1 MAIRS
6 IAQLKAWFKRGKY
19 PTEEQF
25 ADWIDSFFH
34 KEEDKVP
41 ISSVEG
47 LPEQL
52 NNKYDA
58 SAGEQLEKKHEQL
71 SRAFT
76 EHKQY
81 ADEEFIDIHT
91 NLEEL
96 EAEDEKIWAD
106 IGVIHQDVA
115 DLQQADREIKAEIV
129 EMHAT
134 DNALQTSLTNA
145 HNDIGTIR
153 EMLKGGATLAEA
165 KAALVALG
173 ANYKDLYAVA
183 NTLKTF
189 LQSKDTAD
197 ATINTWQE
205 IESFLQGIT
214 DAQSLTTLLSQ
225 LETKITTAYNA
236 AIAAAVKTE
245 KDRAEAAELEV
256 SRQVDREKNRA
267 EAAESALG
275 ERITQTKAEL
285 KQTDVEIKQDIAAVR
300 QTMLGILA
308 ESAGRVIPLVVN
320 VTPPRKITLGNAVT
334 QYIKAELLPS
344 FAVQNV
350 LFLGDGKAVDVEPDG
365 AVTVLGLGKSR
376 VHVIPT
382 ENTAL
387 HKTVEI
393 EVVRPSFVKESAGGL
408 LLTAGNNMIL
418 T

>member
-19 PTEEQF
+19 PTAEQF
-25 ADWIDSFFH
+25 ADWLDSYFH
-34 KEEDKVP
+34 KEEDKIP
-41 ISSVEG
+41 IGSVDQ

-52 NNKYDA
+52 NNKYDRTD
-58 SAGEQLEKKHEQL
+58 GVELERKHTQL
-71 SRAFT
+71 RGDFDA
-76 EHKQY
+76 HKVA
-81 ADEEFIDIHT
+81 ADKEFDNIHT

-96 EAEDEKIWAD
+96 EAEDVKIWAD
-106 IGVIHQDVA
+106 IGTLHQDVT
-115 DLQQADREIKAEIV
+115 DLQETDRQIKAEIV
-129 EMHAT
+129 EMHVT
-134 DNALQTSLTNA
+134 DTALQASLTNA

-173 ANYKDLYAVA
+173 TNYKDLYAVA
-183 NTLKTF
+183 STLKTF

-214 DAQSLTTLLSQ
+214 DSQSLTTLLSQ

-245 KDRAEAAELEV
+245 KERAESAELEV
-256 SRQVDREKNRA
+256 SRLVDREKSRA
-267 EAAESALG
+267 ESAESALG
-275 ERITQTKAEL
+275 ERITQSKAEL
-285 KQTDVEIKQDIAAVR
+285 KQTDAEIKQDIAAVR

-320 VTPPRKITLGNAVT
+320 VTPPHKITLGNTVA
-334 QYIKAELLPS
+334 QFIKAELLPS

-393 EVVRPSFVKESAGGL
+393 EVVRPSFVKESANGL
-408 LLTAGNNMIL
+408 FMTAGNNIL
-418 T
+418 LT

>member
-19 PTEEQF
+19 PTAEQF
-25 ADWIDSFFH
+25 ADWLDSYFH

-41 ISSVEG
+41 IGSVDQ

-52 NNKYDA
+52 NNKYDRTD
-58 SAGEQLEKKHEQL
+58 GEELERKHNEL
-71 SRAFT
+71 RGDFNT
-76 EHKQY
+76 HK
-81 ADEEFIDIHT
+81 AAAEKEFDNIHT

-96 EAEDEKIWAD
+96 EAEDVKIWAD
-106 IGVIHQDVA
+106 IGTIHQDVA
-115 DLQQADREIKAEIV
+115 NLQETDRQIKAEIV

-134 DNALQTSLTNA
+134 DTALQTSLTNA

-183 NTLKTF
+183 STLKTF

-197 ATINTWQE
+197 STINTWQE

-214 DAQSLTTLLSQ
+214 DSQSLTALLSQ
-225 LETKITTAYNA
+225 LEAKITTANNA

-245 KDRAEAAELEV
+245 RERAEAAEGEV
-256 SRQVDREKNRA
+256 SRQVDREKTRA
-267 EAAESALG
+267 ESAESALG

-285 KQTDVEIKQDIAAVR
+285 KQTDTEIKQDIAAVR

-308 ESAGRVIPLVVN
+308 ESAGRVIPLIVN
-320 VTPPRKITLGNAVT
+320 VTPPRKITLGNPVT

-350 LFLGDGKAVDVEPDG
+350 LFLGDGKAVDIEPDG

-387 HKTVEI
+387 HKTVEV

-408 LLTAGNNMIL
+408 LLTAGNTIL
-418 T
+418 LT